1 MQVAVGFVK
10 PSSRS
15 FGVVLASAS
24 GIVTNDLLLENQP
37 NGRLRNFLS
46 ASFDSEDVCADAFRM
61 GGGSLVVRTRAGVPP
76 MRVRVGLKDGKVV
89 LRFEGSKANTRVEV
103 RMLIEEPAWT

>member
-15 FGVVLASAS
+15 FGVVMASAS
-24 GIVTNDLLLENQP
+24 GTLSNDLLLENQP

-46 ASFDSEDVCADAFRM
+46 ATFESEDMCAEAFRM
-61 GGGSLVVRTRAGVPP
+61 GGGSLVVRTRAGAPP
-76 MRVRVGLKDGKVV
+76 KRVRVCLADGKVA
-89 LRFEGSKANTRVEV
+89 LRIEGSKANSKVEV
-103 RMLIEEPAWT
+103 RMLIEEPTWT